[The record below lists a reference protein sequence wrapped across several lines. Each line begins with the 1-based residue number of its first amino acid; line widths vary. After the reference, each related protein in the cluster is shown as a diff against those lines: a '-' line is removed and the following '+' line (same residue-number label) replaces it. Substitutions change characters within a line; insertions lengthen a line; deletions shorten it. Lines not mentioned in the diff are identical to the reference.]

1 MIYYNKIF
9 HYKDSTTDT
18 NETDANTVEMFSP
31 PPPYPDELNYQFDLG
46 GINNFEDEYR
56 PFVPHLNANIQ
67 SFNPNQMF
75 NNNNN
80 NNLNTKYF
88 KDPSEYIIEY
98 ASPINC
104 QQQWLNDP
112 SGKIYF
118 C

>member
-67 SFNPNQMF
+67 SFQTF
-75 NNNNN
+75 VRR
-80 NNLNTKYF
+80 
-88 KDPSEYIIEY
+88 
-98 ASPINC
+98 ASFLVISC
-104 QQQWLNDP
+104 GYRL
-112 SGKIYF
+112 GKLEGSVDFDSLLYGSLPLGLRAGP
-118 C
+118 